1 MVVVGFFNGS
11 GSGFCSPFWVKMA
24 LFFTLNGGFWVELL
38 PLMILAVVGGI
49 AVVNLMFVG
58 AGISYN
64 FITYDDM
71 CYKL

>member
-1 MVVVGFFNGS
+1 MVVVVGFAPHFGLKWRY
-11 GSGFCSPFWVKMA
+11 FLLWI
-24 LFFTLNGGFWVELL
+24 GGFWVELL

-49 AVVNLMFVG
+49 TVVNLMFVG